1 MKKIIIIILIILF
14 FVSNNIFAQDAKVL
28 RYRYYIVVDNGDD
41 FLKSIKEYSYDK
53 DSYLKFYSKRKIVMK
68 INESISNDFKKFLSG
83 ICYINDEQV
92 FRQDVAGKLLE
103 LRAKLKTKKKLLDDL
118 YSLFNTSRFHQTL
131 DIEREIGRVIIN
143 IESLKGKIQYYKD
156 RILKSEITLFIN
168 QKNVSKVK
176 KIKGARWVWIKALG
190 VKKIMT
196 NWNTKY

>member
-1 MKKIIIIILIILF
+1 MKKIIVIVLIILI

-28 RYRYYIVVDNGDD
+28 IYRYYIVVDNGDD

-68 INESISNDFKKFLSG
+68 INESINNDFKKFLSG

-92 FRQDVAGKLLE
+92 FRQDVGGKLLE

-118 YSLFNTSRFHQTL
+118 NSLFNTSKFHQTL

-143 IESLKGKIQYYKD
+143 IESIKGKIQYYKD
-156 RILKSEITLFIN
+156 RISKSEITLFIN
-168 QKNVSKVK
+168 QKNISKVK
-176 KIKGARWVWIKALG
+176 KIQGARWVWIKRLG